1 MNTINISQKT
11 KNKHLDF
18 SHYEYIIN
26 SLIMFNASYSGKRN
40 IGKTQFIKNL
50 ALDVGTSVSNIYSI
64 IKDATVSIR
73 DTHLN
78 KHFELSA
85 LAAFQKRSKNH
96 KIPNNSKFDKATDF
110 ISLVENEI
118 KSNKLSSIDE
128 TINYL
133 IIHQR
138 DKINDME
145 TVSTKTFYNYVHQG
159 KTSIKPID
167 LPRMVRRKTKKNWK
181 TYIPKRQKGV
191 SITERPES
199 VDSREAFGHWEGDL
213 VTGPRYSQIGF
224 YLTLLERKTR
234 FYYMIPI
241 SSKSSKKVY
250 MQINKLHKFYGDSFK
265 DIFKSITFDNG
276 SEFSRW
282 KDMEV
287 KPNTKEKRTKIYFG
301 RPYHSCDRASNEN
314 CNGLIRYFIQK
325 GTDINTIDKKTS
337 IDINNKINQ
346 KKRKI
351 LGYLP
356 AEKLFLDE
364 LAKLNVT
371 ENTIFYKN

>member
-40 IGKTQFIKNL
+40 IGKTQFLKNL

-78 KHFELSA
+78 EHFELSA

-118 KSNKLSSIDE
+118 KSNRLSSIDE

-145 TVSTKTFYNYVHQG
+145 TNSSLYSEEQKKSALLVLQTKQEQLNG
-159 KTSIKPID
+159 
-167 LPRMVRRKTKKNWK
+167 
-181 TYIPKRQKGV
+181 
-191 SITERPES
+191 
-199 VDSREAFGHWEGDL
+199 
-213 VTGPRYSQIGF
+213 
-224 YLTLLERKTR
+224 LLETQAS
-234 FYYMIPI
+234 MVDT
-241 SSKSSKKVY
+241 SDVA
-250 MQINKLHKFYGDSFK
+250 
-265 DIFKSITFDNG
+265 ITNMEHHIGEATSGMSPKPAFVGNG
-276 SEFSRW
+276 SDFRIKEFPR
-282 KDMEV
+282 
-287 KPNTKEKRTKIYFG
+287 
-301 RPYHSCDRASNEN
+301 
-314 CNGLIRYFIQK
+314 
-325 GTDINTIDKKTS
+325 
-337 IDINNKINQ
+337 
-346 KKRKI
+346 
-351 LGYLP
+351 
-356 AEKLFLDE
+356 
-364 LAKLNVT
+364 
-371 ENTIFYKN
+371 

>member
-50 ALDVGTSVSNIYSI
+50 ALDVGTSVSN
-64 IKDATVSIR
+64 
-73 DTHLN
+73 
-78 KHFELSA
+78 FELSA
-85 LAAFQKRSKNH
+85 FAAFQKRSKNH

-181 TYIPKRQKGV
+181 TSQKG
-191 SITERPES
+191 
-199 VDSREAFGHWEGDL
+199 
-213 VTGPRYSQIGF
+213 
-224 YLTLLERKTR
+224 
-234 FYYMIPI
+234 
-241 SSKSSKKVY
+241 
-250 MQINKLHKFYGDSFK
+250 
-265 DIFKSITFDNG
+265 
-276 SEFSRW
+276 
-282 KDMEV
+282 
-287 KPNTKEKRTKIYFG
+287 
-301 RPYHSCDRASNEN
+301 
-314 CNGLIRYFIQK
+314 
-325 GTDINTIDKKTS
+325 
-337 IDINNKINQ
+337 
-346 KKRKI
+346 
-351 LGYLP
+351 
-356 AEKLFLDE
+356 
-364 LAKLNVT
+364 
-371 ENTIFYKN
+371 